1 AAMEE
6 VGAADAAAELAQVGP
21 QLVEV
26 LCGQPEDVLAQVSG
40 LLGRDEQ
47 EELRRLADRG
57 QRVSRLVELFEG
69 KGGAACRRL
78 FHAVCLL
85 CTDLPMQLDTRLMS
99 AAGDFSEHPSE
110 NEQRN
115 EISPA
120 PHNPGL
126 SGQCQLILVVGTAV
140 MSVFLSPSD
149 SQRRRAA
156 EDLPPAPPSLGKR
169 PCVESYE
176 AAMKKLLLLDRR
188 ASQGIPQP
196 VGLEETPLIVVQKN
210 SAKLRDRVDRTR
222 GDVPAPQDPEES
234 VDYADIADLLK
245 PPATAASR
253 VTVLQ
258 GAAGTG
264 KTRLVR
270 DLARRWAR
278 GALAPFQF
286 LFLFEFRQLNLI
298 RRPLSLRQLLFD
310 FFLPPEEGAGD
321 AVLASILARPQRVC
335 VIFDGYDEF
344 RCKFAAPGPGRGL
357 HPEEPLP
364 MAELFSSL
372 YCGRLLCGC
381 TLLVTCRPKDVPDLP
396 LRAVDEVGEVLGFDY
411 RRVEEYARSYF
422 QHSPLRDQAV
432 GSLLSNRNI
441 RNMCCVPALCFISCV
456 CLEFLLEKGPGLSKL
471 PHTMTQFYIQIVCAF
486 LSKMQAGCSS
496 GDPSSPLLQQYRTK
510 IEALSQLAMTGLE
523 DSNIVFYAQKD
534 SEDTVRFAFRAGLLT
549 QFEVKKEDGSRGMG
563 CAFIHL
569 TIQEFFAALHLM
581 TSDSIQEAQLKKKF
595 NLKSRWT
602 TKADPKTVFTDT
614 FHLYVSG
621 LASRECTPFLGQMSR
636 RGTLQV
642 RKRQEAIVKILRS
655 LAASSLTG
663 PKLIELCRCTYE
675 SQDRELA
682 RAVGARDRY
691 ELRNF
696 RLAPMDMVALAFVIK
711 EAGRPICLDI
721 AGCSMEP
728 DCLDVLTSCT
738 AIDSLI
744 FRSRK
749 YDDRFAEALSGIL
762 PSLTSL
768 RKLEFVSGNVTEVGT
783 LKLAAVLPSCLRLTE
798 LNFSENYL
806 TDKGLEEIA
815 NIFPKFKSLR
825 RVILSNNAYTLDGI
839 FILVRS
845 MCSCLNIEEIRV
857 NGAKEAEVLF
867 SSGSVGLAD
876 TERSVDRKDV
886 GLCRASRSLRLSG
899 NGLQEDGFMTLCDFL
914 PQLIVSTQIT
924 LCNNCIS
931 VDGIGYLF
939 RSLALCPRVVL
950 VDVSLQTPSK
960 VIIRFAGELQGPE
973 QVPGD
978 DVTQPHATEENRI
991 SKTLRLT
998 NCGIQPEQLD
1008 KLLKPLRS
1016 CSSLE
1021 ILDLSGNALGNG
1033 GLKKL
1038 TEALPGLRGLQ
1049 EVIASDNAVTLD
1061 GVLCLADSLRTCRT
1075 MCAVDVS
1082 DGGSKRLVMEFRRS
1096 TSRASGVLSEE
1107 AAPPENGLS
1116 QGRRLSVRNS
1126 DIQSA
1131 IMEGL
1136 CRRLTRCPGLSEL
1149 DFSDNVL
1156 DEASIEKLLKHLP
1169 QMRWLKVLKVGNA
1182 VLSADG
1188 ALLLVR
1194 SLADCERVRAVELR
1208 PQGDAFIQFVK
1219 GKVEQATCRLS
1230 EYALS
1235 GKHMEELAAVL
1246 ERCPHLAEV
1255 DLSSN
1260 LLKDE
1265 GIECFLK
1272 FLPKFQISDV
1282 VNLSNNSL
1290 TQVGALCLLSCM
1302 SLCERVLEVDVWR
1315 EQPHSAARTGHSG
1328 TQRRISLRECCF
1340 QREHLARLAGVLDQC
1355 TQLAKLEVSC
1365 NSLHSEG
1372 LQALTH
1378 TLARLAS
1385 LRELE
1390 IKNNGLSLE
1399 AIESLV
1405 KELTRCPEA
1414 LVLRAEE
1421 PWIQAGEAVCFVS
1434 GCLSV
1439 NSNIQ
1444 EIRVHRNTVTVT
1456 VESCSAGDKASA
1468 CDREGSRVGKFSES
1482 SVKSISLVDCGLQGR
1497 HLSFLR
1503 EVSRHCPQLQELDLS
1518 HNSIGKEG
1526 AEILSSVLPQLRNLR
1541 KLSLE
1546 SKLTSAAEIA
1556 LLAEGLARCPGL
1568 GSLNFS
1574 HSTMGD
1580 DGAQALAKVFPQLPR
1595 LTAINLSQCSG
1606 VSTAGGLEL
1615 VRGLCQCPCLQE
1627 IDLNS
1632 IQLDDS
1638 GLFCLTEGLL
1648 RMESVKKLNLNKIVS
1663 SSEGR
1668 SARVLGLLSSMKT
1681 CRIEEIEV
1689 NGIRMGDSGVLELC
1703 RHIPLWER
1711 LRRISLSDNQ
1721 ISGAG
1726 GQQLIE
1732 ALSSCRLLQEIHL
1745 ANNSLGD
1752 TAALKLAGVLRA
1764 MTHLKVLNLQS
1775 NRIGPEGGGQL
1786 CRALSFCG
1794 NLEEISLSENQIEA
1808 KGTLQLSEALVQMK
1822 SLRKLEKHLDDPQD
1836 FWENTL
1842 WTDETKVE
1850 LFGSLRLA
1858 EIGEVESVRLAAS
1871 LGHCVS
1877 MEEINLAWNSVGDEF
1892 AKKLAEVL
1900 TRFKRLKKLEAV
1912 SPDHMAYTVSPTS
1925 GGSIGPQYCVT
1936 KVELSVSGENL
1947 LDRDVTSKSDPFCVL
1962 FLEVNGRWSEL
1973 TLPVELSR
1981 RLVNSE
1987 QTGAPEGFQASLL
2000 FTACV
2005 PGDGWLFQS
2014 FWAQFPDSIRC
2025 TGVLVTERER
2035 SDDETGARSLIV
2047 ALLPVKIGR
2056 TETAVNNLNPVF
2068 GVKFVIDYHFEEI
2081 QKLKFALFDQDKSS
2095 TQLYEHDF
2103 LGEFT
2108 CTLGVIVSSKKLTRP
2123 LVLGNGKPAGKGA
2136 ITITAQELS
2145 DNRVIALTMCGRKLD
2160 KKDFFGKSDPY
2171 LEFHKQGHDGKWML
2185 VHRTEVLRATLV
2197 VCDLDCQG
2205 CASMK
2210 SLCNGLDCGS
2220 PEGAASLGFE
2230 VWAEAVWRS
2239 PAVASTVCE
2248 SSTEGR
2254 VCFGLRGMRVRV
2266 IKNTLDPVWK
2276 PFSMPLVSLCN
2287 GDVEKSIKAE
2297 SLTEAYSRA
2306 LFQVMCFDYDNDGGH
2321 DFIGEFQTTVSKMC
2335 EAQNSA
2341 EVEFECINPKKQK
2354 KKKSYKN
2361 SGIIILK
2368 SCKIA
2373 RDYSFLDYI
2382 LGGCQLMF
2390 TVGIDFTASNGN
2402 PRDPSSL
2409 HYINP
2414 MGTNEYLAA
2423 IWAVGQ
2429 IIQDYDTD
2437 KMFPALG
2444 FGAQLPPDWK
2454 VSHEFAI
2461 NFNPTNPFCS
2471 GVEGIAE
2478 AYSACLPHIR
2488 FYGPTNFSPIINHVA
2503 RFAAQAVQQE
2513 VAAQYFI
2520 LLIITDG
2527 VISDMDETRHAIVQ
2541 AAKLPM
2547 SVIIVGVGNADF
2559 AAMEFLDG
2567 DNRILR
2573 SYTGEEAAR
2582 DIVQFVPF
2590 RDFRNAPKETLA
2602 KSVLAELPQQVAQ
2615 YFKQRNLAPCG
2626 TQAE

>member
-1 AAMEE
+1 MEE

-26 LCGQPEDVLAQVSG
+26 LVGQPEDVLAQVSG

-120 PHNPGL
+120 PHNP
-126 SGQCQLILVVGTAV
+126 
-140 MSVFLSPSD
+140 D

-156 EDLPPAPPSLGKR
+156 ADLPPAPLSQGKR
-169 PCVESYE
+169 PCVDYAESYE
-176 AAMKKLLLLDRR
+176 AAMKKLLLLDGR
-188 ASQGIPQP
+188 ASQGIPHSL
-196 VGLEETPLIVVQKN
+196 GLEESPLIVVQKN
-210 SAKLRDRVDRTR
+210 SAKLRDRADRTW
-222 GDVPAPQDPEES
+222 GDVPAPQDPEDS
-234 VDYADIADLLK
+234 VDYVDIADLLK

-253 VTVLQ
+253 VTVLR

-321 AVLASILARPQRVC
+321 AVLASVLARPQRVC

-344 RCKFAAPGPGRGL
+344 RCRFAAPGPGRGL
-357 HPEEPLP
+357 RPEEPLP
-364 MAELFSSL
+364 VAELFSSL
-372 YCGRLLCGC
+372 YCGRLLRGC

-411 RRVEEYARSYF
+411 RRVEEYARRYF

-456 CLEFLLEKGPGLSKL
+456 CLEFLLEKGPGLPKL
-471 PHTMTQFYIQIVCAF
+471 PHTMTQFYIQILCAF

-534 SEDTVRFAFRAGLLT
+534 SEDTVQFAFRAGLLT

-581 TSDSIQEAQLKKKF
+581 TSDSVQEAQLKKKF

-621 LASRECTPFLGQMSR
+621 LASRECTSFLGQMSR

-663 PKLIELCRCTYE
+663 PKLIELCRCTFE

-696 RLAPMDMVALAFVIK
+696 RLAPVDMVALAFVIK

-738 AIDSLI
+738 AIDSLM

-768 RKLEFVSGNVTEVGT
+768 RKLEFVSGNITEVGT
-783 LKLAAVLPSCLRLTE
+783 LKLAAVLPSCLRLME
-798 LNFSENYL
+798 LNFSENVL

-839 FILVRS
+839 FILVKS

-867 SSGSVGLAD
+867 SSGSVGLAGA
-876 TERSVDRKDV
+876 ERSVDRKDV
-886 GLCRASRSLRLSG
+886 GLCRASRSLSLLNYSMTADQLKILCEILTRCPGLSEIELSG
-899 NGLQEDGFMTLCDFL
+899 NGLQDEGFMTLCDFL

-931 VDGIGYLF
+931 VDGIGYLS

-960 VIIRFAGELQGPE
+960 VIVRFAGELQGPE

-991 SKTLRLT
+991 SKTFRLT
-998 NCGIQPEQLD
+998 NCGIQPQQLD
-1008 KLLKPLRS
+1008 KLLEPLRS

-1107 AAPPENGLS
+1107 VAPPENGLS
-1116 QGRRLSVRNS
+1116 QGRRLSVHNS
-1126 DIQSA
+1126 DIQPA
-1131 IMEGL
+1131 IMEEL
-1136 CRRLTRCPGLSEL
+1136 CGRLTRCPGLSEL

-1156 DEASIEKLLKHLP
+1156 DEASIEKLVKHLP

-1182 VLSADG
+1182 VLSGDG

-1208 PQGDAFIQFVK
+1208 PQGNAFIQFVK

-1235 GKHMEELAAVL
+1235 GRHMEELAAVL

-1302 SLCERVLEVDVWR
+1302 SLCERVLEVDVCLGAEQKSLLWFKR
-1315 EQPHSAARTGHSG
+1315 EEENNKTFRREEPHSAACTGHSG

-1390 IKNNGLSLE
+1390 IRNNGLSLE

-1434 GCLSV
+1434 RCLSV

-1444 EIRVHRNTVTVT
+1444 EIRVHRNTVSVT

-1468 CDREGSRVGKFSES
+1468 CDREGSRVGKS
-1482 SVKSISLVDCGLQGR
+1482 SVKAISLVDCRLQGQ
-1497 HLSFLR
+1497 HLSFLH

-1556 LLAEGLARCPGL
+1556 LLAEGLARCPSL

-1574 HSTMGD
+1574 HSRMGD
-1580 DGAQALAKVFPQLPR
+1580 DGAQALGKIFPQLPR
-1595 LTAINLSQCSG
+1595 LTAINLSQCSS
-1606 VSTAGGLEL
+1606 VSTAGGLEI

-1638 GLFCLTEGLL
+1638 GLLCLREGLL
-1648 RMESVKKLNLNKIVS
+1648 RMESVKNINLNKIVS

-1668 SARVLGLLSSMKT
+1668 SATVLSLLSSMKT

-1703 RHIPLWER
+1703 RHIPLWKG

-1752 TAALKLAGVLRA
+1752 TAALKLAGVLPA

-1775 NRIGPEGGGQL
+1775 NQIGPKGGEQL
-1786 CRALSFCG
+1786 CRAFSFCG

-1808 KGTLQLSEALVQMK
+1808 KGTLQLSDSLVQMK
-1822 SLRKLEKHLDDPQD
+1822 SLKKLD
-1836 FWENTL
+1836 
-1842 WTDETKVE
+1842 
-1850 LFGSLRLA
+1850 LRLA
-1858 EIGEVESVRLAAS
+1858 KIGEVESVRLAAS

-1900 TRFKRLKKLEAV
+1900 TRFKRLKKLDFECN
-1912 SPDHMAYTVSPTS
+1912 
-1925 GGSIGPQYCVT
+1925 SIT
-1936 KVELSVSGENL
+1936 
-1947 LDRDVTSKSDPFCVL
+1947 
-1962 FLEVNGRWSEL
+1962 
-1973 TLPVELSR
+1973 
-1981 RLVNSE
+1981 
-1987 QTGAPEGFQASLL
+1987 
-2000 FTACV
+2000 
-2005 PGDGWLFQS
+2005 
-2014 FWAQFPDSIRC
+2014 
-2025 TGVLVTERER
+2025 
-2035 SDDETGARSLIV
+2035 
-2047 ALLPVKIGR
+2047 
-2056 TETAVNNLNPVF
+2056 
-2068 GVKFVIDYHFEEI
+2068 
-2081 QKLKFALFDQDKSS
+2081 
-2095 TQLYEHDF
+2095 F
-2103 LGEFT
+2103 LG
-2108 CTLGVIVSSKKLTRP
+2108 
-2123 LVLGNGKPAGKGA
+2123 
-2136 ITITAQELS
+2136 
-2145 DNRVIALTMCGRKLD
+2145 
-2160 KKDFFGKSDPY
+2160 
-2171 LEFHKQGHDGKWML
+2171 
-2185 VHRTEVLRATLV
+2185 
-2197 VCDLDCQG
+2197 
-2205 CASMK
+2205 
-2210 SLCNGLDCGS
+2210 
-2220 PEGAASLGFE
+2220 
-2230 VWAEAVWRS
+2230 AEAIAEKLRS
-2239 PAVASTVCE
+2239 C
-2248 SSTEGR
+2248 SSIEVIRLWKNNIKTE
-2254 VCFGLRGMRVRV
+2254 
-2266 IKNTLDPVWK
+2266 
-2276 PFSMPLVSLCN
+2276 
-2287 GDVEKSIKAE
+2287 
-2297 SLTEAYSRA
+2297 
-2306 LFQVMCFDYDNDGGH
+2306 
-2321 DFIGEFQTTVSKMC
+2321 
-2335 EAQNSA
+2335 EAQNL
-2341 EVEFECINPKKQK
+2341 Q
-2354 KKKSYKN
+2354 
-2361 SGIIILK
+2361 
-2368 SCKIA
+2368 
-2373 RDYSFLDYI
+2373 
-2382 LGGCQLMF
+2382 Q
-2390 TVGIDFTASNGN
+2390 
-2402 PRDPSSL
+2402 RDPRL
-2409 HYINP
+2409 
-2414 MGTNEYLAA
+2414 
-2423 IWAVGQ
+2423 
-2429 IIQDYDTD
+2429 
-2437 KMFPALG
+2437 
-2444 FGAQLPPDWK
+2444 
-2454 VSHEFAI
+2454 
-2461 NFNPTNPFCS
+2461 
-2471 GVEGIAE
+2471 
-2478 AYSACLPHIR
+2478 
-2488 FYGPTNFSPIINHVA
+2488 NFSSA
-2503 RFAAQAVQQE
+2503 
-2513 VAAQYFI
+2513 
-2520 LLIITDG
+2520 L
-2527 VISDMDETRHAIVQ
+2527 
-2541 AAKLPM
+2541 
-2547 SVIIVGVGNADF
+2547 
-2559 AAMEFLDG
+2559 
-2567 DNRILR
+2567 
-2573 SYTGEEAAR
+2573 
-2582 DIVQFVPF
+2582 
-2590 RDFRNAPKETLA
+2590 
-2602 KSVLAELPQQVAQ
+2602 
-2615 YFKQRNLAPCG
+2615 
-2626 TQAE
+2626 